1 MKKKLK
7 MQAIHGLWQKGKQK
21 RIQKK
26 NKEYKMKNRIQE
38 VTQEQKLKY

>member
-1 MKKKLK
+1 MACDKK
-7 MQAIHGLWQKGKQK
+7 ASK
-21 RIQKK
+21 REYKKK